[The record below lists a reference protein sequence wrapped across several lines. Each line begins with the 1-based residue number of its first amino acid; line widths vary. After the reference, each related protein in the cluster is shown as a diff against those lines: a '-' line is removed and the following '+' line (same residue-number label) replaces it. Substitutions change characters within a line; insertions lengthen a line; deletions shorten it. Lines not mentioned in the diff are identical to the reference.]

1 MKAYL
6 NTALQVKGN
15 FIEAS
20 SEGKPSVVDLDEA
33 EFARLSEMGVVRAA
47 TEIEA
52 KIAAM
57 SAIEDAEIVSEEA
70 PKKRG
75 RKPRAETAGET
86 PTEGADSG
94 ADTTPGAD
102 NEDEI

>member
-6 NTALQVKGN
+6 NTALQVKGK

-20 SEGKPSVVDLDEA
+20 SEGKPVVIDLDEA

-47 TEIEA
+47 TAMEA
-52 KIAAM
+52 KMAE
-57 SAIEDAEIVSEEA
+57 IEDAEVVSEEA

-75 RKPRAETAGET
+75 RKPKA
-86 PTEGADSG
+86 EGADTVTGG
-94 ADTTPGAD
+94 AEGAD
-102 NEDEI
+102 NEDDI